1 MTLWMRE
8 EAKAAPP
15 GGYGAGYGG
24 GSWFSDAFR
33 SRRAP
38 SPSEL
43 VDAYKSLVYAC
54 VNLNANAVARTPL
67 RLYATTA
74 KGQHRPKCPVKAVG
88 RATRHRLKGLSYKAM
103 ANVEDVE
110 EVTEHPLLDL
120 IMRPN
125 DRTGNIQ
132 LIRYTVMSLDIVGD
146 AYWWP
151 SIGRL
156 KQPEELWPL
165 PPHLVTPV
173 FDGGRLLP
181 DRYTFGAR
189 DYRPEDLVVF
199 KHESMSNLYGR
210 GYSPTQAA
218 IAYVRLED
226 TFVSIQADMLSNG
239 PRPSVVVSH
248 KDPKGSFGQAERTRL
263 EADMNRKGRGGSAG
277 GAFVVDG
284 AVAVTPISYSPTD
297 LGTKELSLYDME
309 RTANCFGVP
318 VSMLKTEDVNRANAE
333 AGLEQHGRD
342 AVEPRCKAIA
352 SELTRWTHSLDA
364 RGARGWDRLL
374 WAFDP
379 VVKDDKAAEAEL
391 HKTYFAMGLPANVI
405 LTEAGYD
412 AVEGG
417 DVSLVASGMV
427 TLDSLI
433 NPPEP
438 VAQPG
443 GFGGDGTAAEI
454 DPEEVDPSDDELPDD
469 EDPADAPS
477 DKALRLRAKVLA
489 ERLRKAGVL

>member
-199 KHESMSNLYGR
+199 KHESMSNL
-210 GYSPTQAA
+210 
-218 IAYVRLED
+218 
-226 TFVSIQADMLSNG
+226 
-239 PRPSVVVSH
+239 
-248 KDPKGSFGQAERTRL
+248 
-263 EADMNRKGRGGSAG
+263 
-277 GAFVVDG
+277 
-284 AVAVTPISYSPTD
+284 
-297 LGTKELSLYDME
+297 GTKELSLYDME

-454 DPEEVDPSDDELPDD
+454 DPEEVDPSDDELPD
-469 EDPADAPS
+469 
-477 DKALRLRAKVLA
+477 KALRLRAKVLA